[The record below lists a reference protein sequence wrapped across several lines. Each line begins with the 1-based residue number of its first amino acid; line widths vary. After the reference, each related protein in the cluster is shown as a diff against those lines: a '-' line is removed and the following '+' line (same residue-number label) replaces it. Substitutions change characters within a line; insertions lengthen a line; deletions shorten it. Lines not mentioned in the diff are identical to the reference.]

1 MNFKRKLLSKSTHM
15 KNLQKKSIILLILAS
30 AFLFNTCSIF
40 EKDPCDG
47 TDLGLSSLN
56 VNLMISTLFH
66 RNDIA
71 VPGLEVKIEFIK
83 VPCGDKGAK
92 PGSEFTFTGLTDQG
106 GMFNSGKVGYNLR
119 NSKDEILVYNY
130 YKGTDG
136 KWILVEIL
144 SYTSSFFS
152 GYTDRTLQYFYEL
165 K

>member
-1 MNFKRKLLSKSTHM
+1 M

-71 VPGLEVKIEFIK
+71 VPGLEVKIEFYK
-83 VPCGDKGAK
+83 VPCGDKDISLAQ
-92 PGSEFTFTGLTDQG
+92 SLHLQGLPIR
-106 GMFNSGKVGYNLR
+106 R
-119 NSKDEILVYNY
+119 NVQQ
-130 YKGTDG
+130 
-136 KWILVEIL
+136 
-144 SYTSSFFS
+144 
-152 GYTDRTLQYFYEL
+152 R
-165 K
+165 

>member
-1 MNFKRKLLSKSTHM
+1 MKKLLRLSTVFF
-15 KNLQKKSIILLILAS
+15 LIAS
-30 AFLFNTCSIF
+30 SLLFNTCSIF

-47 TDLGLSSLN
+47 TDLGLSSLS

-66 RNDIA
+66 QNEVA
-71 VPGLEVKIEFIK
+71 VPGLEVKIEFYK
-83 VPCGDKGAK
+83 VPCGDKGYK
-92 PGSEFTFTGLTDQG
+92 PGSEFTFTGFTDSG

-136 KWILVEIL
+136 TWLLAEVM

-152 GYTDRTLQYFYEL
+152 EFTDRTLQYSY
-165 K
+165 KIN